1 MIKEL
6 RVSLSGPMALLL
18 ITPTGRIGTLTI
30 GETQKIA
37 PMSEVTMMDDGT
49 MRTVGIVRHISAR
62 DLKVCSWINAFL
74 FSYFPVFL
82 YTNFIFCDSGVLLSR
97 SLLFNNYSTSARWI

>member
-6 RVSLSGPMALLL
+6 RVSLSGRITLLL

-30 GETQKIA
+30 GETRKIA

-49 MRTVGIVRHISAR
+49 IRAVGIVCHTSAR
-62 DLKVCSWINAFL
+62 GLKVCSWVNAIL
-74 FSYFPVFL
+74 FNYSP
-82 YTNFIFCDSGVLLSR
+82 FCFCESGVLLSC
-97 SLLFNNYSTSARWI
+97 SLLFFKI